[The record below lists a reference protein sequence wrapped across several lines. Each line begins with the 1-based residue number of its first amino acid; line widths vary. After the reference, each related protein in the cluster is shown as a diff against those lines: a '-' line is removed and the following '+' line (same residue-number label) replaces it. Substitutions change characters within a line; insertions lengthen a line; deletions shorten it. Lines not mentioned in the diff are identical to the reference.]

1 MEIVSAMGPFCLVV
15 RGRSTPGD
23 RPLLA
28 SVTRTGETDQYC
40 PSRVSDA
47 NLTGS
52 TRENMGR
59 DRQSPAPGRS
69 SEVGERRQGERLER
83 DEVSPLVPR
92 IVVIHVVVVLLTECA
107 AQMDE

>member
-1 MEIVSAMGPFCLVV
+1 
-15 RGRSTPGD
+15 
-23 RPLLA
+23 
-28 SVTRTGETDQYC
+28 
-40 PSRVSDA
+40 
-47 NLTGS
+47 
-52 TRENMGR
+52 MGR

-107 AQMDE
+107 AQMDEASILSRGPPKALMPFLSIQGGNANPSWLRCWGSGGHGQAARAGQQACTADPEHRE